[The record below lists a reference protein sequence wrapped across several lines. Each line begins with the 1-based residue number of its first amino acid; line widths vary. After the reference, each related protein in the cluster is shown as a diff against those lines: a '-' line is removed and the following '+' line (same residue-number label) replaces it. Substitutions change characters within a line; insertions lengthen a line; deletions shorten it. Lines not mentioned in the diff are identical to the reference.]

1 MSLRAV
7 LLLGALMLLPGCLDY
22 KITVQVT
29 VLPDGRVRRV
39 VMIRERSKPP
49 RTWERFR
56 HPAKPYEVTGAEE
69 EGFVARATFPP
80 GRHPNG
86 IAIHLENYEGD
97 YEGARELPVAEG
109 EVRAEKTDL
118 MIGTLYAY
126 RETIALGTDTAYFR
140 RELKR
145 WLETSLRIL
154 IRALELKLP
163 DTDFKPVAKHARESV
178 IVRAEYSVIA
188 IRQALIGLTRDYR
201 EQRYRGELATW
212 LENPHARLILSE
224 LEVLGVRRKESA
236 GAADTLQVFIN
247 DEGWEIGGGLVDEFL
262 APLPEEK
269 RARVKELM
277 MSKDELDD
285 ELEQAAKELF
295 PDEADRAP
303 IGKDAGRFAVATVGA
318 YFIVGL
324 VDNFDLRFRVKM
336 PGHLLATNG
345 GLGGWP
351 EVEWRLTD
359 GDLFVVEPHLTA
371 WSFVPAPGL
380 ERKTWHLAPLLEVR
394 DKLAPLDEKGR
405 RALDEI
411 RQAGWKADRDDV
423 KEAHGEEVADAY
435 KALRKALD

>member
-7 LLLGALMLLPGCLDY
+7 LLLGALMLPGCLDY
-22 KITVQVT
+22 EITVEVT
-29 VLPDGRVRRV
+29 VSPDGQIHRV
-39 VMIRERSKPP
+39 VRIRERSKPP

-56 HPAKPYEVTGAEE
+56 QPAEPYAVTGSEE
-69 EGFVARATFPP
+69 QGFVARATFPP
-80 GRHPNG
+80 GRHANG
-86 IAIHLENYEGD
+86 IAIHVEDYEGK

-126 RETIALGTDTAYFR
+126 HETIALGTDTAYFR

-145 WLETSLRIL
+145 WLETSVRIL
-154 IRALELKLP
+154 IRALELELP
-163 DTDFKPVAKHARESV
+163 DTDFKPVAEHARESV

-188 IRQALIGLTRDYR
+188 IRQALIGLMQDYR
-201 EQRYRGELATW
+201 EQRYGGELATW
-212 LENPHARLILSE
+212 LDNPHAQIILSE

-236 GAADTLQVFIN
+236 GAAETLQVFF
-247 DEGWEIGGGLVDEFL
+247 DGECWEIGGGLVDEFL
-262 APLPEEK
+262 APLPAEK

-285 ELEQAAKELF
+285 ELEQAAKELY
-295 PDEADRAP
+295 PDGADRP
-303 IGKDAGRFAVATVGA
+303 PVGKDAGRFAVATVGA
-318 YFIVGL
+318 YFIAGL

-336 PGHLLATNG
+336 PGRLLATNG
-345 GLGGWP
+345 GLMGGP

-359 GDLFVVEPHLTA
+359 GDLFVVAPRLTA

-380 ERKTWHLAPLLEVR
+380 ERQAWHIAPLLEVR

-411 RQAGWKADRDDV
+411 RKAGWKADRDDV
-423 KEAHGEEVADAY
+423 KEAHGDAVADAY
-435 KALRKALD
+435 KALREALD